1 MNEEE
6 KKEYAKQYYL
16 KNKERLL
23 VKMKQYQE
31 QNKDYQ
37 REYRRE
43 YYKEYREFN
52 ENKKTQE

>member
-1 MNEEE
+1 MNEQE

-23 VKMKQYQE
+23 AKMKEYQE
-31 QNKDYQ
+31 NNKDYQ
-37 REYRRE
+37 REYRRD

-52 ENKKTQE
+52 KEKNNEE